1 LRIDLLRPN
10 DNVLVPCFDYTMF
23 SFIVMFF
30 YVLIANPVRRLD
42 VAIRSPVLIVP
53 TAVQFAAAK
62 GETDSHAHCAA
73 VSDEG
78 ALRMR
83 HTPCG

>member
-53 TAVQFAAAK
+53 TADQFATAI
-62 GETDSHAHCAA
+62 GENGFSHHSTA

-78 ALRMR
+78 ALRMW